1 MFPMALLRTSRQR
14 VKEKKS
20 INKFPLASLLFFLLV
35 LSEWGGVGSD
45 QLHAFASLDGNFS
58 LMTVERVTTDIRVLP
73 VLI

>member
-1 MFPMALLRTSRQR
+1 MFARALLRTSRQR

-20 INKFPLASLLFFLLV
+20 INKFPLPGLLFFLLV
-35 LSEWGGVGSD
+35 LSEGGG